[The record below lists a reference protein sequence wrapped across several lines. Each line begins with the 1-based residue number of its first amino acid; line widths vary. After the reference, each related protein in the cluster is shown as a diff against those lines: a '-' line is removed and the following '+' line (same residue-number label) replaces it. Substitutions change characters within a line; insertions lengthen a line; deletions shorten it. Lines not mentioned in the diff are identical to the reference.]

1 MFKKVLLSA
10 VMLMGVAVFFGGC
23 SDSGKAGAV
32 STGTEK
38 KAKFDQTD
46 MKSTARELIRATIEC
61 DGEAY
66 WNLLAPG
73 FKQEMIEE
81 VGSEKIAKT
90 AFIEG
95 IEESTN
101 SGSDVLDMKKCLES
115 DENLE
120 AFIKE
125 SGDGFVQIK
134 GKWYFDP
141 SAGEDEE

>member
-46 MKSTARELIRATIEC
+46 MKSTAREWIRATIEC

-81 VGSEKIAKT
+81 VGSEKIA
-90 AFIEG
+90 
-95 IEESTN
+95 
-101 SGSDVLDMKKCLES
+101 
-115 DENLE
+115 
-120 AFIKE
+120 
-125 SGDGFVQIK
+125 
-134 GKWYFDP
+134 
-141 SAGEDEE
+141 